1 MNPPDAGP
9 VNPLPTKLR
18 NGPLA
23 VWAMDPRS
31 ALLLGLALITTS
43 LAGCIG
49 ATDDALDPA
58 SLEDDVTGQA
68 YVPIATGNLSQP
80 VHDIL
85 PRVTERVQMSVGDI
99 DIFVEYW
106 LPDGEGPWPTIV
118 HSTPYSHLDRGLQAT
133 GPATGIQGDH
143 AYFVPRGY
151 AYVVA
156 DVRGFGES
164 EGCVEVWGEN
174 EQQDQADLVEWV
186 AEQAWSDGNVGMIGA
201 SYPGTTPME
210 AAVQAPEPLKA
221 IVAVAGLTDPY
232 YDWHFGGVPNGES
245 GPVGSPAAYQ
255 GIGSVVPLEAAH
267 GTDWA
272 ESAADTGCGTAELVT
287 EAYQSD
293 GLYTDFYAERNLS
306 ARVDQVQ
313 AATLYTQGFQ
323 DGNVKPSQMLRWFN
337 ALDAPKKGIFGPWG
351 HQFPPRE
358 DMQNLTLA
366 WFDEHLKGIDTRV
379 MDGPTVEV
387 HTNLDTWRADQAFPS
402 NLTDRRALF
411 ATEGGSLAWD
421 PSAEGSLQLDTGRA
435 QATVDATLA
444 PATGQGTDK
453 IVLRTEPL
461 EEDLYLSGQTRLAMQ
476 VSLDGAENAFLWA
489 ELNEVT
495 DDESNEVTF
504 GALNLALREDV
515 TRYEPMPLGETVDA
529 TLRFQPV
536 EHVFEAGTVL
546 ELVLEPVE
554 MSQSDTPEAAGPST
568 LTLQLGGQDGTRLLV
583 PLLDG
588 RPDTTR
594 PDDV

>member
-1 MNPPDAGP
+1 MPPRTTL
-9 VNPLPTKLR
+9 V
-18 NGPLA
+18 
-23 VWAMDPRS
+23 
-31 ALLLGLALITTS
+31 LALALVTTG

-49 ATDDALDPA
+49 ADETVDPA
-58 SLEDDVTGQA
+58 GLDDEATSQT
-68 YVPIATGNLSQP
+68 YVPVDTANLSQP
-80 VHDIL
+80 VYDIL
-85 PRVTERVQMSVGDI
+85 PRVTERVQVSVGDI
-99 DIFVEYW
+99 DLFVEYW

-133 GPATGIQGDH
+133 GPATGIEGDQ

-186 AEQAWSDGNVGMIGA
+186 AEQEWSDGNVGMIGA

-210 AAVQAPEPLKA
+210 AAVLAPEPLKA

-255 GIGSVVPLEAAH
+255 GIGSVVPLEATH

-293 GLYTDFYAERNLS
+293 GTYTDFYAERNLT

-323 DGNVKPSQMLRWFN
+323 DGNVKPSQLLRWFN
-337 ALDAPKKGIFGPWG
+337 ELDVPKKGIFGPWG

-366 WFDEHLKGIDTRV
+366 WFDEHLKGIDTKV
-379 MDGPTVEV
+379 MEGPTAEV
-387 HTNLDTWRADQAFPS
+387 HTNLDTWRADTAFPS
-402 NLTDRRALF
+402 QATTPRSLF
-411 ATEGGSLAWD
+411 LGEDETLSWD
-421 PSAEGSLQLDTGRA
+421 TASAGTLELDTGRV
-435 QATVDATLA
+435 QATIDATLT
-444 PATGQGTDK
+444 PATDQGSDK
-453 IVLRTEPL
+453 IVLRTEAL
-461 EEDLYLSGQTRLAMQ
+461 DEDVYLSGQTRLDMR
-476 VSLDGAENAFLWA
+476 VSLAGAENAFLWA
-489 ELNEVT
+489 QLAEIDGQETRNV
-495 DDESNEVTF
+495 SF
-504 GALNLALREDV
+504 GALNLALRDDV
-515 TRYEPMPLGETVDA
+515 TTYDPMPQDQEVDA

-536 EHVFEAGTVL
+536 EHVFQAGTVI
-546 ELVLEPVE
+546 ELILEPVD
-554 MSQSDTPEAAGPST
+554 MSDSDTHEAAGPST
-568 LTLQLGGQDGTRLLV
+568 LTFHTGGETGTQLLM

-588 RPDTTR
+588 RPDTER
-594 PDDV
+594 PEDI